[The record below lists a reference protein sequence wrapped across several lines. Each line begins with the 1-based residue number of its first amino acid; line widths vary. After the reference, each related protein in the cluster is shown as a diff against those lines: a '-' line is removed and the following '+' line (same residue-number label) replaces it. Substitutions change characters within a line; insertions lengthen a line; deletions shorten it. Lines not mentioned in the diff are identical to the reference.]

1 MAHRLRA
8 YLPCALDT
16 GWLQAVNTS
25 AQIDPQLQQ
34 AWLLVGR
41 FLYHFARI
49 EQKIDQAVIKLLN
62 LDEKTAPIVA
72 SIDFVKKLDDLV
84 RASAYKELK
93 DAKKEREFAKT
104 VCNRV
109 HDVNRHRRI
118 IAHAS
123 FEPAPGGG
131 VLFSRP
137 VTEKGSVRP
146 VTEPWTDENFAT
158 LYAEMTALEADLD
171 KLIQL
176 IKPADVPNFGW
187 YVPWTDMMYRGTPL
201 PLRAAASNAL
211 VDVPWF
217 PGKDDTIPPR

>member
-1 MAHRLRA
+1 M
-8 YLPCALDT
+8 
-16 GWLQAVNTS
+16 S
-25 AQIDPQLQQ
+25 AQADPLQH
-34 AWLLVGR
+34 ACLLVGR
-41 FLYHFARI
+41 FLYHFARV

-93 DAKKEREFAKT
+93 DAKKEKEFAKG

-109 HDVNRHRRI
+109 HDINRHRRI

-123 FEPAPGGG
+123 FEPASGGG

-146 VTEPWTDENFAT
+146 ITEPWTDENFAT
-158 LYAEMTALEADLD
+158 LYAEMTSLETDLD

-176 IKPADVPNFGW
+176 IKPAEVPNFGW
-187 YVPWTDMMYRGTPL
+187 YVPLSDMMYRQSPL
-201 PLRAAASNAL
+201 PMRVAAMNAL
-211 VDVPWF
+211 VEVPWF
-217 PGKDDTIPPR
+217 PGMDDTSPPR

>member
-1 MAHRLRA
+1 MSDNSDKQDPLARA
-8 YLPCALDT
+8 CA
-16 GWLQAVNTS
+16 
-25 AQIDPQLQQ
+25 
-34 AWLLVGR
+34 LVGR
-41 FLYHFARI
+41 FLYHFARV
-49 EQKIDQAVIKLLN
+49 EQKIDQAVIKLLS

-93 DAKKEREFAKT
+93 DARNEREFAKE

-131 VLFSRP
+131 VRFSRP

-146 VTEPWTDENFAT
+146 VTEPWTHENFAT

-171 KLIQL
+171 RLIQL
-176 IKPADVPNFGW
+176 IKPAEVPNFGW
-187 YVPWTDMMYRGTPL
+187 YVPQSNMMYRQTPL
-201 PLRAAASNAL
+201 PLRVAASNAL
-211 VDVPWF
+211 VEVPWF
-217 PGKDDTIPPR
+217 PGKDDNTPPR

>member
-1 MAHRLRA
+1 
-8 YLPCALDT
+8 
-16 GWLQAVNTS
+16 
-25 AQIDPQLQQ
+25 
-34 AWLLVGR
+34 LLVGR
-41 FLYHFARI
+41 FLYQFARV

-72 SIDFVKKLDDLV
+72 SIDFAKKLEDLV

-93 DAKKEREFAKT
+93 DAKKEKKFAKD
-104 VCNRV
+104 VCDRV

-118 IAHAS
+118 VAHAS

-131 VLFSRP
+131 VLFSRA

-146 VTEPWTDENFAT
+146 VAEPWTDENFAT

-176 IKPADVPNFGW
+176 IKPTEVPNFGW
-187 YVPWTDMMYRGTPL
+187 YVPQSDMMYRQSPL
-201 PLRAAASNAL
+201 PLRVAAMNAL
-211 VDVPWF
+211 VEVPWF
-217 PGKDDTIPPR
+217 PGKDDT

>member
-1 MAHRLRA
+1 MS
-8 YLPCALDT
+8 
-16 GWLQAVNTS
+16 NTS
-25 AQIDPQLQQ
+25 PQVDPLQH
-34 AWLLVGR
+34 ACLLVGR
-41 FLYHFARI
+41 FLYHFARV
-49 EQKIDQAVIKLLN
+49 EQKIDQAVIKLLS

-72 SIDFVKKLDDLV
+72 SIDFVKKLDNLV

-93 DAKKEREFAKT
+93 DAKQEKEFAKK

-118 IAHAS
+118 VAHAS

-146 VTEPWTDENFAT
+146 VTEPWTADSFAT
-158 LYAEMTALEADLD
+158 LYQEMTALEADLD

-176 IKPADVPNFGW
+176 IKPVEVPNFGW
-187 YVPWTDMMYRGTPL
+187 YVPQSNMMHRQTPL
-201 PLRAAASNAL
+201 PLRVAASNAL
-211 VDVPWF
+211 VEVPWF
-217 PGKDDTIPPR
+217 PGKDDTSPSR